1 MGISLRIYESCYF
14 CLDLASLILG
24 GGDIHQTDVFEKV
37 PRKICRDEL
46 MYRYGIKEVM

>member
-1 MGISLRIYESCYF
+1 M
-14 CLDLASLILG
+14 ASLILG
-24 GGDIHQTDVFEKV
+24 EGDIHQLEVLEKV